1 MEDFLKTHPHTKL
14 SKATISTAKTPTCSN
29 GASNS
34 AQPSHTKPHACGKH
48 TPAKGSELLGEEEE
62 EEGGDSP
69 EPPTR
74 VNRQG
79 LGTAM
84 RAVHDAVLHA
94 CAGGYLAG
102 LPAVVLRALLAQ
114 LAGVMVAGR
123 GTLLMEGVPVS
134 DLACSTTSMSGQ
146 ASMSGM

>member
-1 MEDFLKTHPHTKL
+1 MEGFLKTHPHAKL
-14 SKATISTAKTPTCSN
+14 SKATTLSTKKLTHSN
-29 GASNS
+29 GTSSA

-48 TPAKGSELLGEEEE
+48 TPAKGSELLGGEEEE
-62 EEGGDSP
+62 EEEEEAGGSP
-69 EPPTR
+69 ELPTR
-74 VNRQG
+74 MNRQG
-79 LGTAM
+79 LSTAM

-94 CAGGYLAG
+94 CAGGYLAA

-134 DLACSTTSMSGQ
+134 D
-146 ASMSGM
+146 